1 MENFC
6 RGKLIRAHAERLGV
20 MLMAYKGGKG
30 KKNRQVEGDEVIRVP
45 LPDRSKGQLFGVIEQ
60 ALGAGWMDVR
70 CEDGKIRRCR
80 IPGKLR
86 RRMWMRVGDV
96 VIVQPWPVQTDE
108 RGDIVYR
115 YTRTQVD
122 WLLRKG
128 KISQDFL
135 TGGELLF

>member
-1 MENFC
+1 MAYHKDR
-6 RGKLIRAHAERLGV
+6 RGK
-20 MLMAYKGGKG
+20 
-30 KKNRQVEGDEVIRVP
+30 KKNNRQVQGDEVIRVP
-45 LPDRSKGQLFGVIEQ
+45 LPKEGQLFGVIEQ
-60 ALGAGWMDVR
+60 ALGSGWMDVR
-70 CEDGKIRRCR
+70 CADGKIRRCR
-80 IPGKLR
+80 IPGKLK

-122 WLLRKG
+122 WLLRRG

-135 TGGELLF
+135 SGGELLF

>member
-1 MENFC
+1 
-6 RGKLIRAHAERLGV
+6 
-20 MLMAYKGGKG
+20 MAYHKGGRGGK
-30 KKNRQVEGDEVIRVP
+30 KKNRQVQGDEVIRVP
-45 LPDRSKGQLFGVIEQ
+45 LPKEGQLFGVIEQ
-60 ALGAGWMDVR
+60 ALGSGWMDVR

-80 IPGKLR
+80 IPGKLK

-135 TGGELLF
+135 TGGEMLF

>member
-1 MENFC
+1 
-6 RGKLIRAHAERLGV
+6 
-20 MLMAYKGGKG
+20 MAYHKGKG
-30 KKNRQVEGDEVIRVP
+30 KKGGHRGNSNQGGDEIIRVP
-45 LPDRSKGQLFGVIEQ
+45 LPKEGQLFGIIEQ
-60 ALGAGWMDVR
+60 ALGSGWMDVR
-70 CEDGKIRRCR
+70 CSDGKVRRCR
-80 IPGKLR
+80 IPGKLK

-96 VIVQPWPVQTDE
+96 VIVQPWPVQSDE

-135 TGGELLF
+135 SGGELLF